1 MNSTLPLFVWHV
13 VYDVPLEDV
22 EEGMTHMPE
31 KISKNNNTK
40 AIRNHNGEDDEEEF
54 EEGFELEEDAEITD
68 EVEAV
73 AVQLIELMRTI
84 LHKNQIRPVLKFG
97 LFPLINCVS
106 HYMLFSGNMERTW
119 SKDPSEFVVEDKDE
133 VNVLDIRKGVISCLK
148 NLIENF
154 SDDEAT
160 HAIMVVSEKFLTNM
174 KEEEVYGF
182 FKDAFE
188 KLSIGGDSKSSVLQD
203 FDSEKLLSLIKTSHF
218 EAEHPNHRWKKK
230 EVGLLLM
237 GSFAED
243 IVTFLTKKNPD
254 DILHWIEK
262 FIEGFYDTG
271 NQLRV
276 FGIYNL
282 NR

>member
-13 VYDVPLEDV
+13 VYDVPLEDI

-31 KISKNNNTK
+31 KISQNSNTR
-40 AIRNHNGEDDEEEF
+40 AVRNHNDEGDDEEV
-54 EEGFELEEDAEITD
+54 EEGFELDEDAEVTD
-68 EVEAV
+68 EVEAM
-73 AVQLIELMRTI
+73 AIQLIELMRTI

-97 LFPLINCVS
+97 LFPLINCIS
-106 HYMLFSGNMERTW
+106 HYMLFSSQMERTW
-119 SKDPSEFVVEDKDE
+119 SRDPNEFVLEDKDE
-133 VNVLDIRKGVISCLK
+133 INVVDIRRGVINCIK

-188 KLSIGGDSKSSVLQD
+188 KLSIGGDQKSSVLQD

-218 EAEHPNHRWKKK
+218 EAEHPSHRWKKK
-230 EVGLLLM
+230 EIGLLLM

-243 IVTFLTKKNPD
+243 IVTFLTKRDPD
-254 DILHWIEK
+254 DILIWVEK

-271 NQLRV
+271 NQS
-276 FGIYNL
+276 NL
-282 NR
+282 YDLS